1 MEGDEHPTWLEGQ
14 AVSFGQS
21 IPFLPLIE
29 QLRLNFHI
37 EEFDGE
43 PEIIAKVEH
52 GMRQMGD
59 LEAHIPY
66 IRYLLSVDPGDRSI
80 LDMEA
85 GARRRKGFEAI
96 RALSLRGARLRPLIL
111 VFEDLHW
118 IDAGTE
124 EYLASMAD
132 AVASVPLML
141 ILTYRVGYAPP
152 IPARSFHTALTL
164 HPLSETDAVAMAGQ
178 LLGAAD
184 MPPALRQAL
193 LDKAEGVPLF
203 IEEVIR
209 TLLDLGLLR
218 REGDGYRV
226 VEGVGHL
233 DVPDTIQGIIMAR
246 LDRLGEDG
254 KRTVQL
260 ASVIG
265 RQFLGRLLQ
274 RVAGLAERLTG
285 LLEELKD
292 LEIIY
297 ELGLAPEPAYIFKHA
312 LIQDVAYQS
321 LLKERRRELHRAVG
335 LAIEEI
341 YADRLAEHA
350 GELAHHFENGGDWQ
364 KAFTYLVRSG
374 DRAKAAYANQTALD
388 FYARALEVGARV
400 SPALEPARIVEI
412 HHRRGEV
419 LRLLARYRESI
430 AEFERMHEVA
440 RSRDDRVREGEA
452 LVEMSYSQFLTFS
465 NEAIEHCRR
474 LAQEALAIGRETG
487 SQHVVARSLCYLGL
501 AAQADGAV
509 AEGDRLFDESLGIA
523 RASGFPDTVAV
534 SLTWLGAH
542 ANWRGEFTRAIETS
556 QQAAAAS
563 REIND
568 GLSELIAGA
577 FICLSQIGLGQYTE
591 ALATIDDGLAKSR
604 ERNNSFI
611 AGRLINTL
619 GWLYQELGDFRRAT
633 EYNREAAEIG
643 RQAKN
648 ANVEVSSLINLSLDE
663 LNLGDP
669 RKALALMEE
678 TQERVEKFAF
688 GAHRW
693 RWSNHLSLYLSEAL
707 LAMDERE
714 RAMEQADK
722 ALRQARGT
730 GSLKYEGKAH
740 ALRGQILLKAGQPAD
755 ARRELAAAL
764 TLARRIGYPTLT
776 WQAAHL
782 LALAHAATGEMEEVA
797 TAARLAVDTLGE
809 IADRL
814 PDAALRRTF
823 LAWRRVETAREDVD
837 RLLRGSGG

>member
-1 MEGDEHPTWLEGQ
+1 
-14 AVSFGQS
+14 
-21 IPFLPLIE
+21 
-29 QLRLNFHI
+29 
-37 EEFDGE
+37 
-43 PEIIAKVEH
+43 
-52 GMRQMGD
+52 
-59 LEAHIPY
+59 
-66 IRYLLSVDPGDRSI
+66 
-80 LDMEA
+80 
-85 GARRRKGFEAI
+85 
-96 RALSLRGARLRPLIL
+96 
-111 VFEDLHW
+111 
-118 IDAGTE
+118 
-124 EYLASMAD
+124 
-132 AVASVPLML
+132 
-141 ILTYRVGYAPP
+141 
-152 IPARSFHTALTL
+152 
-164 HPLSETDAVAMAGQ
+164 
-178 LLGAAD
+178 
-184 MPPALRQAL
+184 
-193 LDKAEGVPLF
+193 
-203 IEEVIR
+203 
-209 TLLDLGLLR
+209 
-218 REGDGYRV
+218 
-226 VEGVGHL
+226 
-233 DVPDTIQGIIMAR
+233 
-246 LDRLGEDG
+246 
-254 KRTVQL
+254 
-260 ASVIG
+260 
-265 RQFLGRLLQ
+265 
-274 RVAGLAERLTG
+274 
-285 LLEELKD
+285 
-292 LEIIY
+292 
-297 ELGLAPEPAYIFKHA
+297 
-312 LIQDVAYQS
+312 
-321 LLKERRRELHRAVG
+321 
-335 LAIEEI
+335 
-341 YADRLAEHA
+341 
-350 GELAHHFENGGDWQ
+350 
-364 KAFTYLVRSG
+364 
-374 DRAKAAYANQTALD
+374 
-388 FYARALEVGARV
+388 V

-509 AEGDRLFDESLGIA
+509 AEGDRLFEESLGIA

>member
-1 MEGDEHPTWLEGQ
+1 M
-14 AVSFGQS
+14 
-21 IPFLPLIE
+21 
-29 QLRLNFHI
+29 
-37 EEFDGE
+37 
-43 PEIIAKVEH
+43 
-52 GMRQMGD
+52 
-59 LEAHIPY
+59 
-66 IRYLLSVDPGDRSI
+66 
-80 LDMEA
+80 
-85 GARRRKGFEAI
+85 
-96 RALSLRGARLRPLIL
+96 
-111 VFEDLHW
+111 
-118 IDAGTE
+118 
-124 EYLASMAD
+124 
-132 AVASVPLML
+132 
-141 ILTYRVGYAPP
+141 
-152 IPARSFHTALTL
+152 
-164 HPLSETDAVAMAGQ
+164 
-178 LLGAAD
+178 
-184 MPPALRQAL
+184 
-193 LDKAEGVPLF
+193 
-203 IEEVIR
+203 
-209 TLLDLGLLR
+209 
-218 REGDGYRV
+218 
-226 VEGVGHL
+226 
-233 DVPDTIQGIIMAR
+233 
-246 LDRLGEDG
+246 
-254 KRTVQL
+254 
-260 ASVIG
+260 
-265 RQFLGRLLQ
+265 
-274 RVAGLAERLTG
+274 
-285 LLEELKD
+285 
-292 LEIIY
+292 
-297 ELGLAPEPAYIFKHA
+297 
-312 LIQDVAYQS
+312 
-321 LLKERRRELHRAVG
+321 
-335 LAIEEI
+335 
-341 YADRLAEHA
+341 
-350 GELAHHFENGGDWQ
+350 
-364 KAFTYLVRSG
+364 
-374 DRAKAAYANQTALD
+374 
-388 FYARALEVGARV
+388 
-400 SPALEPARIVEI
+400 
-412 HHRRGEV
+412 
-419 LRLLARYRESI
+419 
-430 AEFERMHEVA
+430 
-440 RSRDDRVREGEA
+440 
-452 LVEMSYSQFLTFS
+452 
-465 NEAIEHCRR
+465 
-474 LAQEALAIGRETG
+474 
-487 SQHVVARSLCYLGL
+487 
-501 AAQADGAV
+501 
-509 AEGDRLFDESLGIA
+509 AEGDRLFEESLSIA
-523 RASGFPDTVAV
+523 RTGGFPDTVAV